1 MNNIQ
6 LGVSQSKGYENEEIF
21 IVCCEVQY
29 GSGSANYFLTDLDGA
44 LSKRICDAMV
54 FKNKYTSHRY
64 ASSIECVYP
73 YINLLGKVQETTFG
87 FLLDMM
93 F

>member
-29 GSGSANYFLTDLDGA
+29 GSGSANYFLTDL
-44 LSKRICDAMV
+44 LSLTKL
-54 FKNKYTSHRY
+54 H
-64 ASSIECVYP
+64 SINAFP
-73 YINLLGKVQETTFG
+73 LRWI
-87 FLLDMM
+87 
-93 F
+93 